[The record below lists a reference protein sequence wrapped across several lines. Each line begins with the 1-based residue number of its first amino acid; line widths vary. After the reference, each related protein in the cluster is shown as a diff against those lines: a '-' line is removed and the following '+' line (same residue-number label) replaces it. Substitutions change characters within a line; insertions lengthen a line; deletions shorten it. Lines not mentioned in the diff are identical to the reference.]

1 MRRKQLRMAVLAN
14 NNDDLIP
21 LLDLV
26 DLFKDALCFDARDK
40 IFGLKS
46 VSLSGCKDAVE
57 TDYSMEYEDVTNVSL
72 AHHEAKHQ

>member
-1 MRRKQLRMAVLAN
+1 MRRKQRRMAVLAN
-14 NNDDLIP
+14 NNDDLIQ

-46 VSLSGCKDAVE
+46 VSLLCCKDAVE
-57 TDYSMEYEDVTNVSL
+57 TDYSMEHEDVIGVLL
-72 AHHEAKHQ
+72 AHH